1 MSITNYSNITIP
13 SAQAMSHSRPSST
26 LMQEQ
31 ALQLAA
37 SPVYDTIASPGQY
50 SGPVRRW
57 SPPQP
62 PAQGAPPHYMAPPSH
77 VTSSPVSQV
86 SSCSWSLVCVL

>member
-1 MSITNYSNITIP
+1 
-13 SAQAMSHSRPSST
+13 MSHSRPSST
-26 LMQEQ
+26 LLQEQ
-31 ALQLAA
+31 AMQLAA
-37 SPVYDTIASPGQY
+37 SPVYDTITYATPTSPAQY

-62 PAQGAPPHYMAPPSH
+62 PAQGDPPHYMAPPSH

-86 SSCSWSLVCVL
+86 SLVCVLYLR